1 MYGLSKDCLIL
12 IPFRLPQINCFT
24 LTLKCFS
31 SDSDNH
37 PDVGIRPLLQFPHQP
52 RAGPG
57 LLTLQYF
64 PLIPSSYWVLSGS
77 IYSFPLVRYACPLPA
92 GVLHALLCL
101 KAYSW
106 CIHGE
111 RCTPCPPTPLPF
123 CSLLPHLL
131 MCKRLQLCWVILL
144 KLHRIHN
151 KTNLFTVYDTLSR
164 LSLIQ
169 CTIYRPQPLTFII
182 TLFFCKT
189 NKQTLKIW
197 EMLLFL

>member
-52 RAGPG
+52 GAGPG

-111 RCTPCPPTPLPF
+111 RCTPCPPTPLPYSV
-123 CSLLPHLL
+123 SLFL
-131 MCKRLQLCWVILL
+131 
-144 KLHRIHN
+144 
-151 KTNLFTVYDTLSR
+151 LSR
-164 LSLIQ
+164 LIAMPPSVTSAYLRGFRVI
-169 CTIYRPQPLTFII
+169 PNHFWSSKLSFSV
-182 TLFFCKT
+182 
-189 NKQTLKIW
+189 
-197 EMLLFL
+197 

>member
-1 MYGLSKDCLIL
+1 MAATSFVCVIL
-12 IPFRLPQINCFT
+12 IPFRLSQISCFT
-24 LTLKCFS
+24 LSLKYYS
-31 SDSDNH
+31 SSNC
-37 PDVGIRPLLQFPHQP
+37 PDVGIRPLLQFPHLL
-52 RAGPG
+52 RAIPV
-57 LLTLQYF
+57 LLTL
-64 PLIPSSYWVLSGS
+64 LSSHLLPSSYWVLSVS
-77 IYSFPLVRYACPLPA
+77 TYSFPVVRYSCLLSA

-101 KAYSW
+101 KVYSW

-131 MCKRLQLCWVILL
+131 MFKRLQLCWVILL